1 MTFEEIE
8 NLVTQIVTWLFGS
21 GIGAM
26 IIGQIGSTIKTYCKS
41 KADSKSVNASVKSS
55 LDSIK
60 DETLALV
67 ENNLKSSLNASF
79 AVDVSAQ
86 INEKIE
92 SFIGGVRSD
101 VETVKNEFKALELL
115 MEDIAGMYA
124 KSRALTA
131 DEKAELKSHI
141 DACKSLCKEPA
152 KAENVIKITYTEP
165 EATVADSAEKI
176 EAVEE
181 KVEKQ
186 SIVF

>member
-60 DETLALV
+60 DETLSLV
-67 ENNLKSSLNASF
+67 EKNLKSSLNTSF

-86 INEKIE
+86 INDKIE
-92 SFIGGVRSD
+92 SFIGGVRND
-101 VETVKNEFKALELL
+101 VEAVKNEFKALELL

-141 DACKSLCKEPA
+141 DACKALCKEPA
-152 KAENVIKITYTEP
+152 KVDNVIKIDYKAP
-165 EATVADSAEKI
+165 EVPEES
-176 EAVEE
+176 VEE
-181 KVEKQ
+181 KEVIEEDEKI
-186 SIVF
+186 SIVY